1 MKFKRT
7 ILTFALLAMFSIFV
21 GGFVSAAASLSLTKI
36 QDITLSQDGKIE
48 MKNNGDVNLTNI
60 VLTASGSIAVSLVPN
75 NIPSLTTIS
84 SPVIINVTPTGDL
97 STLKFGSHQITI
109 NANSTTTPVQATT
122 TLSFVKSFCNK
133 GSTNKDL
140 VINSIDVSNSGDEDD
155 EWLPLDEV
163 EVEVEVD
170 NTGDNDIRDIIVELG
185 LFDLSGRNQVNDLDF
200 ENADEEE
207 IDLGRLNDGDE
218 ETVTFTFRVPADF
231 EPGDY
236 RLAVKA
242 FSDDLGED
250 KECTDTS
257 DDDFDND
264 FFESI
269 SVDRETDEGQFIAFE
284 NIQITPDQVTCGDS
298 VTVRADV
305 FNVGDEEQDQVRV
318 NLFSSE
324 LGIRLEKEIRENM
337 DEGDK
342 TEVSFTFTVPQGL
355 KDKLY
360 NLEFD
365 ANYDYR
371 NGNYRES
378 SDESTKTG
386 LRVLDVGCVPT
397 TPTPSGKIAVI
408 TAGLDSD
415 ARAGSELIVKATIT
429 GLVAGGADYL
439 VGARGFE
446 SWADLKSISAPLI
459 SLDERESKDVV
470 LSFDVNEDAADKQ
483 SFILEVRIGN
493 QLETREIEVNIE
505 SAQGG
510 AGITGG
516 VTGVSLGGNSLIW
529 IIGIINV
536 ILIILIIVVAARIS
550 RR

>member
-7 ILTFALLAMFSIFV
+7 ILTFALLAIFSIFV

-48 MKNNGDVNLTNI
+48 VKNNGDVNLTNI

-122 TLSFVKSFCNK
+122 TLSFVKSFCSK

-140 VINSIDVSNSGDEDD
+140 VINSIDISNSGDEDD
-155 EWLPLDEV
+155 EWLPLDEI

-185 LFDLSGRNQVNDLDF
+185 LFDSSGRNQVNDLDF

-257 DDDFDND
+257 DDFDND

-305 FNVGDEEQDQVRV
+305 FNVGDEEQDQVKV

-342 TEVSFTFTVPQGL
+342 TEVSFIFTVPQGL

-386 LRVLDVGCVPT
+386 LRVLDVECLGGQEP
-397 TPTPSGKIAVI
+397 TPTGRIAVI
-408 TAGLDSD
+408 TAALDSD
-415 ARAGSELIVKATIT
+415 VKAGEELLIKATIT
-429 GLVAGGADYL
+429 GLVSGEADYL
-439 VGARGFE
+439 IGARGYE
-446 SWADLKSISAPLI
+446 SWADLKSISEPLV
-459 SLDERESKDVV
+459 SLRNQESKEVI
-470 LSFDVNEDAADKQ
+470 LRFDVNEDASDEQ
-483 SFILEVRIGN
+483 SFTLEVRTGSEI
-493 QLETREIEVNIE
+493 ESREIEVNIE